1 MRFYKEQYYLTII
14 CGGIPLVVA
23 IIVGTPMPS
32 WFDKLVTVS
41 GYSWLFGVIAIQLYK
56 IFK

>member
-1 MRFYKEQYYLTII
+1 MKTDKEQYYLTII

-23 IIVGTPMPS
+23 IIVGAPMPN
-32 WFDKLVTVS
+32 WFDKLIAVS
-41 GYSWLFGVIAIQLYK
+41 GYSWLFGMIAIQLYK